1 MRRSG
6 FTSARQFPKS
16 GLKMTDWERCYEKGE
31 TPWDK
36 SAPAPELAFLLES
49 GLFRGRVLVP
59 GCGRGHDARA
69 IALAA
74 GTEVVGVDLAPS
86 ALREARQL
94 GAVDGLRFVEG
105 NVFSLPKDWMGTFD
119 WVWEHTCFC
128 AIDPSERGLYVASMH
143 ALLRPGGCLVATF
156 FLNPS
161 MDPGE
166 SGPPFGVTEAELD
179 KLFKAHFVLESQWV
193 PRGSFSGREGRE
205 LMRQLRR
212 LG

>member
-1 MRRSG
+1 
-6 FTSARQFPKS
+6 
-16 GLKMTDWERCYEKGE
+16 MTDWESCYERGE

-36 SAPAPELAFLLES
+36 SAPAPELAFLLGE
-49 GLFRGRVLVP
+49 GLLRGRVLVP

-69 IALAA
+69 IAATGEA
-74 GTEVVGVDLAPS
+74 EVVGVDLAPS

-94 GAVDGLRFVEG
+94 GALGGLHFEEG

-128 AIDPSERGLYVASMH
+128 AIDPSERGLYVTSMH
-143 ALLRPGGCLVATF
+143 SLLRPGGRLLATF

-166 SGPPFGVTEAELD
+166 SGPPFGVTKAELD
-179 KLFKAHFVLESQWV
+179 ALFEPHFVVESQWE
-193 PRGSFSGREGRE
+193 PRGFFPGREGRE
-205 LMRQLRR
+205 LMRQIRR
-212 LG
+212 QG